1 MAKDLNRSWYGSW
14 LQGKESP
21 NFKNLLGI
29 SLKGGDNWHDPTITQ
44 RLQNTGAKPTRT
56 LSVFAAEAIEACLM
70 GRVSKVSLNGHIV
83 VFEVDPRAYAGSN
96 STHGTTVTTPVVA
109 GVEPANNLVW
119 TSLKSTGSK
128 SNTGN
133 PGKTEMSSF
142 IAILL
147 MAMNDYRAD
156 RYDFSKETIMA
167 YLSLATRLASQNE
180 LPLTGNSNTATSLRM
195 NPSSVVTNTLA
206 PGLLTDIRTAA
217 DALYNYATW
226 LRPRAYGQNL
236 ANAQKATQWK
246 CEHRSA
252 QANVRFNQGQPDL
265 AELLTNAQML
275 DAFVKDPQTW
285 PRPVTAPQPAAAP
298 TPPAPVV
305 PKPKRKRT
313 PRTPAT
319 ATPNAPPITSQ
330 QDLTAAF
337 DQLLIQSTAALVE
350 PELGG
355 CPNFLVLGPPG
366 GGKTTGLKR
375 ATDKMPWAHVELSPS
390 MDVRRFVA
398 NHEKDT
404 RGHWSPTLNVF
415 GRAAKYSMLK
425 ALCIALKRGAS
436 VSKTLARYSNNPNK
450 TADLLQALTV
460 SPEDKNV
467 QQDLDRIANPCYA
480 DSWEPIHLGY
490 KESGA
495 ALVGPL
501 FRFIFDEVFDG
512 ANNRDIN
519 TFLKGIL
526 ANEREFDLDMAGTFP
541 LTARNI
547 HLCAAG
553 NADEADQFQI
563 AVMSRF
569 HIAYALPEPSDQEMD
584 KRLDWA
590 IDHAIKNAA
599 LTPEGEPPVLDF
611 SLVDHDYE
619 PPERKPVRLSN
630 NFKTA
635 LKDYRNHVRDQ
646 YRAQTLKRPFDAR
659 GNNAAG
665 VMAAHLVGAGMT
677 ERDAFRMALK
687 SSAAKLC
694 QVDPLEGLPSGPEL
708 TDLHQRIETASQL
721 L

>member
-14 LQGKESP
+14 LAGKESP
-21 NFKNLLGI
+21 NFKNLLGL

-44 RLQNTGAKPTRT
+44 KLQNTGAKPTRT
-56 LSVFAAEAIEACLM
+56 LSVFAAEAIEACVM
-70 GRVSKVSLNGHIV
+70 GRVSKVSVTGHIV
-83 VFEVDPRAYAGSN
+83 AFEVDPSAYAGSS

-119 TSLKSTGSK
+119 TSLRSTGSG

-147 MAMNDYRAD
+147 MAMNDYRTD
-156 RYDFSKETIMA
+156 RHDASKETITA
-167 YLSLATRLASQNE
+167 YLNLANQLAAQNE
-180 LPLTGNSNTATSLRM
+180 LPLTGTSNAAISLRTK
-195 NPSSVVTNTLA
+195 PPSVVANTLA
-206 PGLLTDIRTAA
+206 PGLLTAILTAA
-217 DALYNYATW
+217 DSLYTYATW

-246 CEHRSA
+246 CEYRNA
-252 QANVRFNQGQPDL
+252 LANVLFKPGQPDM

-285 PRPVTAPQPAAAP
+285 PRPVTAPQPAATTPPPPIVAP
-298 TPPAPVV
+298 KPKKKKKTPAAVTPNTPPA
-305 PKPKRKRT
+305 T
-313 PRTPAT
+313 PQP
-319 ATPNAPPITSQ
+319 
-330 QDLTAAF
+330 DLTAAF

-425 ALCIALKRGAS
+425 ALCVALKRGAS
-436 VSKTLARYSNNPNK
+436 VSKTLARYSNNPNT
-450 TADLLQALTV
+450 TADLLKALTV

-467 QQDLDRIANPCYA
+467 QQDLDRMANPCYA
-480 DSWEPIHLGY
+480 NSWEPIHLAY

-519 TFLKGIL
+519 TFLKGVL

-569 HIAYALPEPSDQEMD
+569 HIAYALPEPSDGEMD

-590 IDHAIKNAA
+590 IDNAIRNAA
-599 LTPEGEPPVLDF
+599 LTPEGETPVLDF

-619 PPERKPVRLSN
+619 PPERKPVRLSAK
-630 NFKTA
+630 FKTA
-635 LKDYRNHVRDQ
+635 LRDYRSYVRDQ
-646 YRAQTLKRPFDAR
+646 YRAQLLKRPFDAR

-677 ERDAFRMALK
+677 ERDAFQLALK

-708 TDLHQRIETASQL
+708 TDLHKRIEAASRL